1 VERLAIGEHVVTRSG
16 LRPIKWIGMRSYGGR
31 FIVGREDLLPI
42 CFKAGSLGDSVP
54 NRDLWISPHHA
65 MYLEGVLIEAK
76 HLVNDVSIVQAERS
90 RRSSIST
97 SNSTA
102 MT

>member
-1 VERLAIGEHVVTRSG
+1 
-16 LRPIKWIGMRSYGGR
+16 
-31 FIVGREDLLPI
+31 
-42 CFKAGSLGDSVP
+42 
-54 NRDLWISPHHA
+54 

-102 MT
+102 MM